1 MIHIFRPDLLII
13 WWSCIQ
19 VYSVLVLRVHFEVQ
33 RTENIDKLFY
43 YHQIQGAEHRN
54 IDYTFK

>member
-1 MIHIFRPDLLII
+1 MIHLLRSGLLINGC
-13 WWSCIQ
+13 SCIQ
-19 VYSVLVLRVHFEVQ
+19 VYSVLVLRVDYEVQ
-33 RTENIDKLFY
+33 RTENIDKLFC